1 MTKKII
7 LLFIL
12 SMILLETGCNTVI
25 IRAWTPPYK
34 SRPVH
39 EIRVLLGKIE
49 GELQIRGD
57 GVISVYDANDLLIK
71 KGIDIISLDSSRL
84 KAPIRFVS
92 QNTSLEFKS
101 HKVRGSIHIIPQ
113 SQGPAL
119 VINVLPLEEYLLA
132 VVPSEVPYSWP
143 MEALKAQAICAR
155 TYAVREILNK
165 KNALYDVEATTNS
178 QVYGG
183 IEKEHPFTTKAVQD
197 TTGVMAV
204 FEENPIQAFFHSN
217 SGGKTETPENI
228 WGGKK
233 IPYLSTV
240 SSDFDRAGEN
250 FYWKEIVSQ
259 DLINSKFSNLKLG
272 EIQSIQVL
280 SRTSSGRVDLMEL
293 NGTEGTS
300 RIRGK
305 EFRQTLG
312 APVRSLRFG
321 IQKESNGFLI
331 KGMGSGHG
339 VGLSQWGSFGM
350 AKENYNYIEI
360 LRYYYPGTDLARIT
374 R

>member
-92 QNTSLEFKS
+92 QKTSLEFKS